1 MNNIFIH
8 DVILTMEWFFISVK
22 IFNIIEII
30 LKNKSEIGK

>member
-8 DVILTMEWFFISVK
+8 DVILTMEWFLISVK